1 MAIYKIKAIAKDGCI
16 FVKWTKDGKDY
27 STEDQITVEFTEDV
41 EYIAIF

>member
-1 MAIYKIKAIAKDGCI
+1 MKAKAHDGWT
-16 FVKWTKDGKDY
+16 FTKWTKNGEDY